1 MSFGVSVTDVLALS
15 TLAWNIYKTC
25 KESSHDFK
33 RVSTEVASL
42 HVILKETE
50 EFLHEDNG
58 LSETRRARLGMLIE
72 TSTDVLNDLKRQL
85 SSYETL
91 GTHSQR
97 TWDRLRWGL
106 EDIADVRSRLISVNT
121 TLTAFNSSLTKY
133 VQNPSQ
139 SLSLHMLARTGEG
152 RLTATL

>member
-1 MSFGVSVTDVLALS
+1 MSFGVGVTDVITLS
-15 TLAWNIYKTC
+15 KLAWNIYKSC
-25 KESSHDFK
+25 KESSDDFK

-50 EFLHEDNG
+50 EFLNEDSG
-58 LSETRRARLGMLIE
+58 LSDTRRARLGMLIE
-72 TSTDVLNDLKRQL
+72 TSTDVLNDLDRQL

-121 TLTAFNSSLTKY
+121 TLTAFNSSLIK
-133 VQNPSQ
+133 
-139 SLSLHMLARTGEG
+139 
-152 RLTATL
+152 

>member
-1 MSFGVSVTDVLALS
+1 MSFGVGITDVLTIS
-15 TLAWNIYKTC
+15 KLAWSVYKNC
-25 KESSHDFK
+25 KESSDDFR

-50 EFLHEDNG
+50 EFLNEDNC
-58 LSETRRARLGMLIE
+58 LSETRRARLGTLIE

-85 SSYETL
+85 SSYESL

-121 TLTAFNSSLTKY
+121 TFAAFNSSLTK
-133 VQNPSQ
+133 
-139 SLSLHMLARTGEG
+139 
-152 RLTATL
+152 